1 MMFPQLMNVVP
12 GVALSNIITLLLDSI
27 KRAKRT
33 EKRFKPLL
41 DHLNDT
47 VNWVT
52 PRVVEISRST
62 DSHEIEGLLNHLT
75 RAKEIVD
82 KSNRVSSWSYAKKY
96 KFAKELIE
104 VDNSIRTMLDVFF
117 PVMIYE
123 DTRKILDSMDE
134 LKMLVMIFFSIVVE
148 DLHSGAKNTGGIV
161 FDLIR
166 SKASFEKIVN
176 SQPAELVNDI
186 ALWKRKKISGS
197 LFASSAATWLLQQ
210 VYEYNF
216 LTIVSWVA
224 IFAITALF
232 IWRCVNRF
240 LDREEATKLRL
251 EKLREQVA
259 METANACWE
268 VTDKVIRWVLY
279 VTDVEGNCWSVF
291 PQTVA
296 FLLLFSYAGTFFDL
310 PTLCRGVM
318 MGTTFPMLVAK
329 NWDRIKPFFGSV
341 VGKVGEKENKK
352 KMKKQN

>member
-1 MMFPQLMNVVP
+1 M
-12 GVALSNIITLLLDSI
+12 
-27 KRAKRT
+27 
-33 EKRFKPLL
+33 
-41 DHLNDT
+41 
-47 VNWVT
+47 
-52 PRVVEISRST
+52 EISRST
-62 DSHEIEGLLNHLT
+62 DSHEIERLLNHLT

-134 LKMLVMIFFSIVVE
+134 LKMLVMIFFSIAVE
-148 DLHSGAKNTGGIV
+148 DLHSGAKNTGGI
-161 FDLIR
+161 FLDLIR

-232 IWRCVNRF
+232 IWRYVNRF

-296 FLLLFSYAGTFFDL
+296 FLLLFSYTGTFFDL
-310 PTLCRGVM
+310 PTHFRGVM

>member
-1 MMFPQLMNVVP
+1 
-12 GVALSNIITLLLDSI
+12 
-27 KRAKRT
+27 
-33 EKRFKPLL
+33 
-41 DHLNDT
+41 
-47 VNWVT
+47 
-52 PRVVEISRST
+52 
-62 DSHEIEGLLNHLT
+62 
-75 RAKEIVD
+75 
-82 KSNRVSSWSYAKKY
+82 
-96 KFAKELIE
+96 
-104 VDNSIRTMLDVFF
+104 MLDVFF

-166 SKASFEKIVN
+166 SKASFEKVVN

-232 IWRCVNRF
+232 IWRYVNRF

-310 PTLCRGVM
+310 PTLCRVVM

>member
-12 GVALSNIITLLLDSI
+12 GVALSNIINLLLESI
-27 KRAKRT
+27 RKAKRT

-62 DSHEIEGLLNHLT
+62 DSHEIERLLNHLN

-96 KFAKELIE
+96 K
-104 VDNSIRTMLDVFF
+104 
-117 PVMIYE
+117 
-123 DTRKILDSMDE
+123 KILDSMDE

-166 SKASFEKIVN
+166 SKASFEKVVN

-279 VTDVEGNCWSVF
+279 VTDVERNCWSVF

-296 FLLLFSYAGTFFDL
+296 VLLLFSYAGTFFDL
-310 PTLCRGVM
+310 PTLCRVVM

-329 NWDRIKPFFGSV
+329 NWDRIKPVFGSV
-341 VGKVGEKENKK
+341 VGKSW
-352 KMKKQN
+352 

>member
-1 MMFPQLMNVVP
+1 
-12 GVALSNIITLLLDSI
+12 
-27 KRAKRT
+27 
-33 EKRFKPLL
+33 
-41 DHLNDT
+41 
-47 VNWVT
+47 
-52 PRVVEISRST
+52 
-62 DSHEIEGLLNHLT
+62 
-75 RAKEIVD
+75 
-82 KSNRVSSWSYAKKY
+82 
-96 KFAKELIE
+96 
-104 VDNSIRTMLDVFF
+104 
-117 PVMIYE
+117 
-123 DTRKILDSMDE
+123 
-134 LKMLVMIFFSIVVE
+134 MLVMIFFSIVVE

-166 SKASFEKIVN
+166 STASFEKVVN

-232 IWRCVNRF
+232 IWRYVNRF

-310 PTLCRGVM
+310 PTLCRVVM